1 VIPPTAVA
9 LSAAAYCLYNGAMLT
24 RYIQAAMAHA
34 HYELLADGE
43 GYYGQIPELSGV
55 WGQAETLEAC
65 RQQLQDALE
74 GWILLR
80 VRFGRSLPE
89 IDGILIQVSTEQVS
103 EVA

>member
-1 VIPPTAVA
+1 
-9 LSAAAYCLYNGAMLT
+9 MLT

-43 GYYGQIPELSGV
+43 GYFGQIPELSGV
-55 WGQAETLEAC
+55 WAQAETLEAC

-80 VRFGRSLPE
+80 VRFGRTLPE
-89 IDGILIQVSTEQVS
+89 IDGVLIQVSTEQVS